1 MTPEEFRR
9 YGREVVDWIADYIE
23 HVDERP
29 VLSRVGAGEVRGRL
43 PASPPQRPEPFEAVL
58 ADLDAVI
65 MPGITHWQSPA
76 FFAYFAS
83 NSSLPSI
90 LAETLI
96 AGLNVQGMLWQTSPA
111 ATELEALVLDWL
123 AEALALPEQ
132 FRSTASGG
140 GVIQDTASTSTL
152 CAVVA
157 ARERATGGRGNEQ
170 GPDGRLTTYASREA
184 HSSVEKAVRI
194 AGMGSANHRR
204 VDVDEGFAMRPDHLA
219 ELLAADRAEGRRPA
233 FVCATVGTTSSSA
246 LDPLREIGELCR
258 EHGAWFHVDA
268 AMAGTAVLCPEHRYI
283 QDGLELADSY
293 TFNPHKWMMTSLD
306 CSALY
311 VAERSALVGALGLT
325 PEYLRNVAS
334 ESGEVIDYR
343 DWGIALGRR
352 FRALKLWAV
361 IRSYGMSGLQEV
373 IRRHVALAKEFAA
386 WVEGDERFELAAP
399 VPLSL
404 VCFRH
409 LGGDEANE
417 SIMER
422 VNATGRAFLTH
433 TRLNDRLTLRLSI
446 MQEKTQREHV
456 ARAWDLIREAAGEL
470 G

>member
-9 YGREVVDWIADYIE
+9 YGREVVDWIANYIE
-23 HVDERP
+23 RVDEYP
-29 VLSRVGAGEVRGRL
+29 VLSRVAPGEVRSRL
-43 PASPPQRPEPFEAVL
+43 PASPPQNPEPFERVL
-58 ADLDAVI
+58 RDLDDVI
-65 MPGITHWQSPA
+65 MPGITHWQSPG

-90 LAETLI
+90 LGEMLI

-111 ATELEALVLDWL
+111 ATELETLVLDWL
-123 AEALALPEQ
+123 VEALALPDR
-132 FRSTASGG
+132 FRSTSTGG

-152 CAVVA
+152 CAVIA
-157 ARERATGGRGNEQ
+157 ARERATGGRGNER
-170 GPDGRLTTYASREA
+170 GLDGRLTTYASREA

-194 AGMGSANHRR
+194 GSANHRR
-204 VDVDEGFAMRPDHLA
+204 VDVDESFAMRPDHLA

-268 AMAGTAVLCPEHRYI
+268 AMAGTAALCPEHRYI
-283 QDGLELADSY
+283 HDGLELADSY
-293 TFNPHKWMMTSLD
+293 TSNPHKWMLTSLD
-306 CSALY
+306 CSTLY
-311 VAERSALVGALGLT
+311 VAERSALVNALSLA

-334 ESGEVIDYR
+334 ESGDVIDYR

-361 IRSYGMSGLQEV
+361 IRSYGVSGLQEV
-373 IRRHVALAKEFAA
+373 IRRHVALAKEFAG
-386 WVEGDERFELAAP
+386 WVEAEPRFELAAP

-409 LGGDEANE
+409 SGGDEVNQR
-417 SIMER
+417 IMDR
-422 VNATGRAFLTH
+422 VNGSGRAYLTH

-446 MQEKTQREHV
+446 MQERTQREHV
-456 ARAWDLIREAAGEL
+456 QRAWELIREAAEGL
-470 G
+470 GTP